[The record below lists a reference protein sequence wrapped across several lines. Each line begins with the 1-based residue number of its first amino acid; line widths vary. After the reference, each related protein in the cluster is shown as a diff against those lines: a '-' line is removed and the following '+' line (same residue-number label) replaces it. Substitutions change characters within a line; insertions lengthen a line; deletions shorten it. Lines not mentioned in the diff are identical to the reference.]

1 MDFQEDTLKFTD
13 TEYEFLEKEFGKTRE
28 EVDAMTEDELYELSD
43 ACFDIEL
50 EGDLSDGKSM
60 PDRCGIAS
68 GIVDKIS
75 SM

>member
-1 MDFQEDTLKFTD
+1 MQFT
-13 TEYEFLEKEFGKTRE
+13 EKEYAFLLQEFHKSRQ

-60 PDRCGIAS
+60 PDRCGIAAV
-68 GIVDKIS
+68 IVDKIS
-75 SM
+75 QM